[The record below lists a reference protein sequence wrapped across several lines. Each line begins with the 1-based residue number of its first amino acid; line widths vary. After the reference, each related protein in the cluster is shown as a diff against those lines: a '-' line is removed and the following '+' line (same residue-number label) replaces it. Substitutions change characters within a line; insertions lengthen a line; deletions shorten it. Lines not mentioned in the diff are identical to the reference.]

1 MNDLVNQNNRLAVST
16 ETASLIQSSVAP
28 NTIAAYRRAT
38 QKLESWLNG
47 QILTDGLL
55 ATYITELHQQGK
67 SPATIAQAV
76 AAVKWTASKSHID
89 VVGEITQRTLAGIST
104 RREVTWAWAGRRHSL
119 VRGGSSLRV
128 CGIGQFHRGAEGRRV
143 DSAHER
149 LSLTCQ

>member
-38 QKLESWLNG
+38 QKLEAWLNG

-67 SPATIAQAV
+67 SPVPSPRSLPRSSGRQANPTSMSSV
-76 AAVKWTASKSHID
+76 RSHNA
-89 VVGEITQRTLAGIST
+89 R
-104 RREVTWAWAGRRHSL
+104 
-119 VRGGSSLRV
+119 
-128 CGIGQFHRGAEGRRV
+128 
-143 DSAHER
+143 
-149 LSLTCQ
+149 